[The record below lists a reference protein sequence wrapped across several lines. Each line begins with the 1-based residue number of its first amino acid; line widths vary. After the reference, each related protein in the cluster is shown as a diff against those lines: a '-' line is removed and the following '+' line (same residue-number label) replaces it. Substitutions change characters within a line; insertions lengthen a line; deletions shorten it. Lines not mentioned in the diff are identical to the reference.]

1 MGIDTSTD
9 LQTRG
14 LAVRIS
20 TVFAVGLVLAAT
32 PALSQGAIG
41 PGAGPMAP
49 QPRVAPAPSVVA
61 PSAPI
66 VAPQVPMAVPGP
78 ASPSVPSPQQ
88 NKAFSIRGDEQQVIT
103 QPGSTTTNPGTPQP
117 TGGPAGLKGT
127 TAVVG
132 LLALQA
138 DNTSSS
144 IFDRWGNLFVEQKG
158 SRAAPNLAIVSTDR
172 ARGSV
177 AQTTTDQKGLFKVA
191 STPGVHE
198 FTLPARDIETAYM
211 GVAGGPNG
219 SPTPQ
224 AIHGTTAIVAILA
237 FKVPGATT
245 GGGRQDFGLA
255 RAIPRGAP
263 AMQVK
268 LAVNG
273 DGTVST
279 VDWGDGGGPQS
290 VNREGKPIGANNGT
304 SEIFGRTLFVGEALK
319 R

>member
-9 LQTRG
+9 LQVRG
-14 LAVRIS
+14 VVMRMSTLLAAGI
-20 TVFAVGLVLAAT
+20 ALAAT
-32 PALSQGAIG
+32 PALSQGAMGPG
-41 PGAGPMAP
+41 PGAAPMAP
-49 QPRVAPAPSVVA
+49 QPRIAPAAPAPVMAPQMPVA
-61 PSAPI
+61 P
-66 VAPQVPMAVPGP
+66 VAPTAIPTPVTA
-78 ASPSVPSPQQ
+78 
-88 NKAFSIRGDEQQVIT
+88 
-103 QPGSTTTNPGTPQP
+103 NPGTPNPGTTQP

-198 FTLPARDIETAYM
+198 FTLPARDIETAYA

-279 VDWGDGGGPQS
+279 IDWGDGGGPQS
-290 VNREGKPIGANNGT
+290 VSREGKPIGANNGT
-304 SEIFGRTLFVGEALK
+304 GEIAGRTLFVGEALK